1 MASCLHTATM
11 MEIRNTDGERLDY
24 SHHGTESSHSGDASP
39 LVLIGHGVTANKDR
53 PFLVLL
59 AESLAE
65 SGLETIRFSFSGNG
79 NSEGDFRKSCPSR
92 EVGDLRAM
100 IDAFPGREIYYVGH
114 SMGGAVGILAL
125 EACLPIRRFVSL
137 AGMVHPA
144 LFVDTEFGDLTP
156 DSPDAFMWEKQ
167 DCPLSSQFM
176 DDMRGLGSL
185 LPKVSSISVPW
196 LIVHGED
203 DDVVPIS
210 HSREV
215 AAANHSIRLVEL
227 SGADHVFSENGSDRE
242 MAQTVVGWLNSLE

>member
-1 MASCLHTATM
+1 MK
-11 MEIRNTDGERLDY
+11 EIRNADGERLDY
-24 SHHGTESSHSGDASP
+24 SHHGVDSSSSGNATP

-65 SGLETIRFSFSGNG
+65 SGLEAVRFSFSGNG
-79 NSEGDFRKSCPSR
+79 QSEGDFRKSCPSR
-92 EVGDLRAM
+92 EVEDLRSV
-100 IDAFPGREIYYVGH
+100 IESFPGRTIYYVGH
-114 SMGGAVGILAL
+114 SMGGAVGILAMS
-125 EACLPIRRFVSL
+125 AGLPIQKFVSL

-156 DSPDAFMWEKQ
+156 DSPDAFMWDKP
-167 DCPLSSQFM
+167 DCPLSSHFV
-176 DDMRGLGSL
+176 DDMQALGSL
-185 LPKVSSISVPW
+185 LPKVSSVSVPW

-215 AAANHSIRLVEL
+215 AAANHSVRLIEI
-227 SGADHVFSENGSDRE
+227 SGADHVFSENDSDRD
-242 MAQTVVGWLNSLE
+242 MAQTVVSWLKSSG